1 LTDAAGT
8 LLSNVWTGHPSV
20 ERADKAPVSDF
31 GNGRRVERAV
41 SIPRLGVISAVSDVT
56 SGVTSGV
63 SNESGGSPG
72 GPGESTPAPTERPSR
87 RDLAELGGIFRMR
100 RLIEPELCAQ
110 ACLLHTDADLDELAA
125 IIPDYHDT
133 SVDPDEFYRAHRE
146 FHVRLLAPA
155 ATAWDLRVL
164 RPLWQETDRCV
175 RALLDQLGMHPASVP
190 GGTPPCSELLDSFR
204 TRDPEQARVASRRHL
219 DLTARRV
226 REFLTRSD

>member
-1 LTDAAGT
+1 
-8 LLSNVWTGHPSV
+8 
-20 ERADKAPVSDF
+20 
-31 GNGRRVERAV
+31 VERAV
-41 SIPRLGVISAVSDVT
+41 SIPRLGVIS
-56 SGVTSGV
+56 GVI
-63 SNESGGSPG
+63 SNESGGPPW
-72 GPGESTPAPTERPSR
+72 GPGEATAAPPGSTKRPSR

-110 ACLLHTDADLDELAA
+110 ACTLHTDADLDELAA
-125 IIPDYHDT
+125 IAPDYHDT

-175 RALLDQLGMHPASVP
+175 RALLDQLGMHPALIP
-190 GGTPPCSELLDSFR
+190 GGAPSCSELLDSFR

-219 DLTARRV
+219 DLNARRV
-226 REFLTRSD
+226 REFMTRSD

>member
-1 LTDAAGT
+1 MG
-8 LLSNVWTGHPSV
+8 P
-20 ERADKAPVSDF
+20 
-31 GNGRRVERAV
+31 
-41 SIPRLGVISAVSDVT
+41 IPRLDVITNLAGGTIGAASDL
-56 SGVTSGV
+56 
-63 SNESGGSPG
+63 PG
-72 GPGESTPAPTERPSR
+72 LTTLSEPAKPPSR
-87 RDLAELGGIFRMR
+87 RELAELGGIFRMR

-175 RALLDQLGMHPASVP
+175 RALLDQLGMHPASIP
-190 GGTPPCSELLDSFR
+190 GGAPPCSELLDS
-204 TRDPEQARVASRRHL
+204 
-219 DLTARRV
+219 
-226 REFLTRSD
+226 